1 MVGVLYSSTI
11 MELYCCELKVK
22 RKSKLKRRLFFKG
35 RVCYNVRID
44 YIALAGSH
52 TVSPAAGQMKRPLK
66 RRLIDRRAL

>member
-11 MELYCCELKVK
+11 MEFYCCELKVK

-44 YIALAGSH
+44 
-52 TVSPAAGQMKRPLK
+52 
-66 RRLIDRRAL
+66 